1 MAEFHTLL
9 AYENPALEE
18 ADPEKESCVDAV
30 KSAACQVW
38 GGRGVNTSGMGGR
51 DVSTAKSGACQ
62 VWKRCEHTKCG
73 RVQSAV
79 FAYQTFPPF
88 SPSLALATFAALTPP
103 HPALC

>member
-1 MAEFHTLL
+1 M
-9 AYENPALEE
+9 
-18 ADPEKESCVDAV
+18 
-30 KSAACQVW
+30 
-38 GGRGVNTSGMGGR
+38 
-51 DVSTAKSGACQ
+51 STAKSGACQ